1 MLDYMVNYWKTASM
15 VGFVYVSPDAIMLL
29 PVFLSWSKWTLP
41 WEVVA
46 IIDSIIH
53 TPEPLAH

>member
-15 VGFVYVSPDAIMLL
+15 VGFVYVSPYAILLL
-29 PVFLSWSKWTLP
+29 PVFLSWSKQTLP

-46 IIDSIIH
+46 IINSIIH
-53 TPEPLAH
+53 SPEP